1 MKIDKETA
9 LSLWERNYGRDVR
22 ADDYAGRPM
31 DKAAYGDRNSDYGW
45 NIDHI
50 CPVSKG
56 GKTVPN
62 NLICCNIQTNDEK
75 ADKFPAFKAHG
86 QIFNIVRV
94 QNHYEI
100 KKKNEVQE
108 HGSYFDAAY
117 GIRRVE
123 QALNEQD
130 HYVSIDENPTIKVT
144 ILVITFDRRIP
155 KQFIQDLFP
164 ASDIRQT
171 KVANNE
177 ACIIELRG
185 NDQPLFQSA
194 LESCIMLNTYMGHY
208 FLAEG
213 FVQRYSIFCFPEE
226 HEPSSVFEDARLSN
240 FIPGSS
246 RERPMKISEEIFD
259 NTDAYDVFKRN
270 PAEWEIRGSMYQRID
285 RYDFIDYDVVYPKLA
300 KNIDRIL
307 NEQ

>member
-1 MKIDKETA
+1 MKIDKEMA
-9 LSLWERNYGRDVR
+9 LSLWERDYGRDVR

-31 DKAAYGDRNSDYGW
+31 DKAAYGNRNSQCGW

-50 CPVSKG
+50 YPESKG
-56 GKTVPN
+56 GKSVPN

-75 ADKFPAFKAHG
+75 ADKFPAFKANG

-100 KKKNEVQE
+100 KKKTAVQE

-117 GIRRVE
+117 GIRRIE

-171 KVANNE
+171 KFANDE

-185 NDQPLFQSA
+185 NDQTLFQSV
-194 LESCIMLNTYMGHY
+194 LDSCIMLNTYMGHY

-213 FVQRYSIFCFPEE
+213 MVRRYQIFCFLEQN
-226 HEPSSVFEDARLSN
+226 EPTNVFETTRLAN
-240 FIPGSS
+240 FIPGASG
-246 RERPMKISEEIFD
+246 EFPLKISEEIFD
-259 NTDAYDVFKRN
+259 NTDAFDVFKRN
-270 PAEWEIRGSMYQRID
+270 PAEWEIRGAMYQRID

>member
-117 GIRRVE
+117 GIRCIE
-123 QALNEQD
+123 EALNKQNRHQGISET
-130 HYVSIDENPTIKVT
+130 PAIKVT
-144 ILVITFDRRIP
+144 ILAITFNRYLP
-155 KQFIQDLFP
+155 KNFLEDIFLD
-164 ASDIRQT
+164 ASIRHIDFGHV
-171 KVANNE
+171 KCNVVE
-177 ACIIELRG
+177 FRG
-185 NDQPLFQSA
+185 NEQSLPQLA
-194 LESCIMLNTYMGHY
+194 LDSCIMLNTYLEHY
-208 FLAEG
+208 FLAKG
-213 FVQRYSIFCFPEE
+213 IIRQYAIFCFSDEYNQTDE
-226 HEPSSVFEDARLSN
+226 FETNRLAN
-240 FIPGSS
+240 FIPGADEHL
-246 RERPMKISEEIFD
+246 RISQEIFD
-259 NTDAYDVFKRN
+259 NTEAYKVFERN
-270 PAEWEIRGSMYQRID
+270 PAQRQISGYIRLRLD
-285 RYDFIDYDVVYPKLA
+285 RYNFIDYDVVYPKLA